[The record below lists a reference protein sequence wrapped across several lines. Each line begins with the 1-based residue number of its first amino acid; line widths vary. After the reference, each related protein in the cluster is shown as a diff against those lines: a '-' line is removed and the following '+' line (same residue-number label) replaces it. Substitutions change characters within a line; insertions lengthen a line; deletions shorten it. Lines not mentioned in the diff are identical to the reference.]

1 MRWPSPGGHAV
12 ARVTGRA
19 GPRASLAASW
29 PGPAA
34 EAALRYSA
42 DRSPPLLIARARGD
56 RVELRVADR
65 GPGGPEAARDQMF
78 APFQRLSDTGS
89 TGVGLGLTLSRGL
102 AEAMRGTLEPEQ
114 TAGGGLTMAIS
125 VPAIPGPARAFPGS
139 PGRREREPTGP
150 TRRQAAITTAPEHG
164 TALN

>member
-1 MRWPSPGGHAV
+1 
-12 ARVTGRA
+12 
-19 GPRASLAASW
+19 
-29 PGPAA
+29 
-34 EAALRYSA
+34 
-42 DRSPPLLIARARGD
+42 
-56 RVELRVADR
+56 
-65 GPGGPEAARDQMF
+65 MF
-78 APFQRLSDTGS
+78 APFQRLSDIGSS

-102 AEAMRGTLEPEQ
+102 GEAMRGTLEPEQ

>member
-1 MRWPSPGGHAV
+1 
-12 ARVTGRA
+12 
-19 GPRASLAASW
+19 
-29 PGPAA
+29 
-34 EAALRYSA
+34 
-42 DRSPPLLIARARGD
+42 
-56 RVELRVADR
+56 
-65 GPGGPEAARDQMF
+65 MF

-139 PGRREREPTGP
+139 PGRREREPT
-150 TRRQAAITTAPEHG
+150 RRQAAITTAPEHG